1 MLSKCH
7 AFSSERLS
15 YRGIEALDA
24 ELIVA
29 WRSDPDNAR
38 YFFGAPPTLESHLEW
53 FRSYLD
59 DPTRYD
65 FMILDPNGTRVG
77 TVSLSGIDG
86 ESCEV
91 GYMIGD
97 GSARGKGYATEAVR
111 AVTRLAF
118 DELGIRHVDAR
129 IRVGNVASEKVAS
142 GGGFREHEH
151 IWRLDAPCA
160 FSDE

>member
-7 AFSSERLS
+7 TFSSERLS
-15 YRGIEALDA
+15 YRGIEAQDA

-38 YFFGAPPTLESHLEW
+38 YFFGEPPTLESHLEW
-53 FRSYLD
+53 FRGYLA

-65 FMILDPNGTRVG
+65 FIILGPNGARVG

-86 ESCEV
+86 KSCEI

-97 GSARGKGYATEAVR
+97 GSARGKGYAAEAVR
-111 AVTRLAF
+111 AAVRLAF
-118 DELGIRHVDAR
+118 EELGVERVYAR
-129 IRVGNVASEKVAS
+129 IRPGNTASERVVERV
-142 GGGFREHEH
+142 GFHELERVWGLERH
-151 IWRLDAPCA
+151 
-160 FSDE
+160 SHV

>member
-1 MLSKCH
+1 MLSKRH

-15 YRGIEALDA
+15 YRGIEARDA
-24 ELIVA
+24 GLIVA

-38 YFFGAPPTLESHLEW
+38 QFFGAPPTLESHLEW
-53 FRSYLD
+53 FHGYLG

-65 FMILDPNGTRVG
+65 FMILAPDGVRIG

-86 ESCEV
+86 DSCEV

-97 GSARGKGYATEAVR
+97 GSVRGKGYATEAVR

-118 DELGIRHVDAR
+118 EELGVGLVSAR
-129 IRVGNVASEKVAS
+129 IRTGNVASERVAA
-142 GGGFREHEH
+142 GAGFCDCEHV
-151 IWRLDAPCA
+151 WR
-160 FSDE
+160 FEGTSYV